1 MSDISNRPAERA
13 RPVWMQAAIL
23 VGAFTVLLWVI
34 EFIDVASGS
43 RLERNG
49 IQARS
54 VEGLWGIL
62 FAPVLHDDWQHL
74 IANTVP
80 IVVLGFLVL
89 LSGLTR
95 GLAATGIIWVVG
107 GFGTWLTAGS
117 YTNTI
122 GASILIFGFIAYL
135 LVRGFFTRKLGQLA
149 VGVVVFVLY
158 GSALWGVLPSEP
170 NVSWQGHLFGAVGGV
185 VAARLLSA
193 DARAERA
200 RAKSLDRPTS

>member
-1 MSDISNRPAERA
+1 MSGTGNLPSEHGRPI
-13 RPVWMQAAIL
+13 WMQAAIV
-23 VGAFTVLLWVI
+23 VGAFTALLWII
-34 EFIDVASGS
+34 ELLDVASGS

-49 IQARS
+49 IEARS

-89 LSGLTR
+89 LSGLAR

-107 GFGTWLTAGS
+107 GFGTWLTAAS

-135 LVRGFFTRKLGQLA
+135 LVRGFFTRNLGQLA
-149 VGVVVFVLY
+149 IGVVVFVLY

-193 DARAERA
+193 DARAERV
-200 RAKSLDRPTS
+200 RTKSLDRPTP

>member
-1 MSDISNRPAERA
+1 MSEISNRPAQRE
-13 RPVWMQAAIL
+13 RPVWMQAAML

-34 EFIDVASGS
+34 ELIDVASGS

-49 IQARS
+49 IEPRS

-89 LSGLTR
+89 LSGPAR
-95 GLAATGIIWVVG
+95 GLAATGVIWVVG
-107 GFGTWLTAGS
+107 GFGTWLTASS

-135 LVRGFFTRKLGQLA
+135 LVRGFFTRRLGQLA
-149 VGVVVFVLY
+149 IGVVVFVLY
-158 GSALWGVLPSEP
+158 GSALWGILPSEP

-200 RAKSLDRPTS
+200 RMKSLDRPTP

>member
-1 MSDISNRPAERA
+1 MSDIGNLPSKRGRPI
-13 RPVWMQAAIL
+13 WMQAAIV
-23 VGAFTVLLWVI
+23 VGAFTALLWII
-34 EFIDVASGS
+34 EIIDVASGS

-49 IQARS
+49 IEPRS
-54 VEGLWGIL
+54 VEGLWGIA

-80 IVVLGFLVL
+80 ILVLGFLVL
-89 LSGLTR
+89 LSGMAR

-107 GFGTWLTAGS
+107 GFGTWLTAGPGD
-117 YTNTI
+117 TI

-149 VGVVVFVLY
+149 IGVVVFVLY
-158 GSALWGVLPSEP
+158 GSALWGVLPSDP
-170 NVSWQGHLFGAVGGV
+170 NISWQGHLFGAVGGV
-185 VAARLLSA
+185 IAARLLSA

-200 RAKSLDRPTS
+200 RTTSLDRLTP

>member
-1 MSDISNRPAERA
+1 MSVTGNRPSERG
-13 RPVWMQAAIL
+13 RPVWMRAAVL
-23 VGAFTVLLWVI
+23 VGAFTALLWII
-34 EFIDVASGS
+34 EIVDVASGS

-49 IQARS
+49 IEARS

-89 LSGLTR
+89 LSGIAR

-117 YTNTI
+117 YSNTI

-149 VGVVVFVLY
+149 VGAVVFVLY
-158 GSALWGVLPSEP
+158 GSALWGILPSDP
-170 NVSWQGHLFGAVGGV
+170 NISWQGHLFGAVGGV
-185 VAARLLSA
+185 VAARVLSA
-193 DARAERA
+193 DARAERE
-200 RAKSLDRPTS
+200 RTRSLDRPTP